1 MNTLGQLKLELLHR
15 GVAFAQNARSHDLV
29 APGIFPEGDGQAIVL
44 SLAEDFFVRARV
56 NPDKNAA
63 ILIDVRNNQVVLD
76 LEKDAMEVGVIP
88 APQFLKDPRATRN
101 PASAFIQLDGYCL
114 DVNLSLEDDTR
125 QLNLSLDDTV
135 SLVRA
140 AFQEGVAD
148 LVQLNMNHCA
158 EKDRGFS
165 RLAPLVQSIKKNFRT
180 FVALRGF
187 PPDDLGVIDSFYAAG
202 VDLIVFPLE
211 QFGEDRSPQPAISA
225 KQGMKGLEYAAGVF
239 APGSVA
245 TELVLDCK
253 HPQPLLEKIT
263 ALSKQGIL
271 PLIRIPEQ
279 GLHLKDDLQEMR
291 RVSDHLNKAAQK
303 ERLNLKWLYPAAGW
317 ISPLDAP
324 FYIKTPKAARLAQRP
339 VYRSTLGK
347 TASEGFAALR
357 RKLRIKSVSDS
368 YESAG
373 L

>member
-1 MNTLGQLKLELLHR
+1 MKILGQLKLELLHR
-15 GVAFAQNARSHDLV
+15 GIAFAQNVRSHDLV
-29 APGIFPEGDGQAIVL
+29 APGIFPEGGGQGIAL
-44 SLAEDFFVRARV
+44 SLAEDFFVRPRV
-56 NPDKNAA
+56 NPDKSAA
-63 ILIDVRNNQVVLD
+63 VLMDIQDNKVILG
-76 LEKDAMEVGVIP
+76 LENRPLEVGVIP
-88 APQFLKDPRATRN
+88 APQFLKDPQASRN
-101 PASAFIQLDGYCL
+101 PASACIQLNGYCL
-114 DVNLSLEDDTR
+114 NVNLSLEDPTR
-125 QLNLSLDDTV
+125 QLNLSLEDTL
-135 SLVRA
+135 SLIRA

-148 LVQLNMNHCA
+148 LVQLNMDHCA

-211 QFGEDRSPQPAISA
+211 QYDEEGLPQPAVSP
-225 KQGMKGLEYAAGVF
+225 KQGMKGLEYAADVF
-239 APGSVA
+239 GPGTVA
-245 TELVLDCK
+245 TELALDCK

-271 PLIRIPEQ
+271 PLIQIPEQ
-279 GLHLKDDLQEMR
+279 GLHLKDDLQEVR
-291 RVSDHLNKAAQK
+291 RVAEHLHQTAQK
-303 ERLNLKWLYPAAGW
+303 ERLNLKWLYPASEW
-317 ISPLDAP
+317 ISPLDAS
-324 FYIKTPKAARLAQRP
+324 FYTDKPKTARLAQRP
-339 VYRSTLGK
+339 VYQSTLGK

>member
-15 GVAFAQNARSHDLV
+15 GVAFAQNVRSHDLV
-29 APGIFPEGDGQAIVL
+29 APGFFPAVDGQAIVL
-44 SLAEDFFVRARV
+44 SLAEDFFARARV
-56 NPDKNAA
+56 NPDKSVAT
-63 ILIDVRNNQVVLD
+63 LIDIQKDKVILN
-76 LEKDAMEVGVIP
+76 LEKGPLEIDVIP
-88 APQFLKDPRATRN
+88 APQFLKDPQASRN
-101 PASAFIQLDGYCL
+101 LASAFIQLDGYCL
-114 DVNLSLEDDTR
+114 NVNLGLEADTR
-125 QLNLSLDDTV
+125 QLNLSLEDTI
-135 SLVRA
+135 SLIRA
-140 AFQEGVAD
+140 AFQEGAAD
-148 LVQLNMNHCA
+148 LVQLNMDHCV

-211 QFGEDRSPQPAISA
+211 QYAEDGTAQSVIPA
-225 KQGMKGLEYAAGVF
+225 KQGTKGLEYAAGVF
-239 APGSVA
+239 GPGTVS

-253 HPQPLLEKIT
+253 HPQPLLEKII

-271 PLIRIPEQ
+271 PLIKIPER
-279 GLHLKDDLQEMR
+279 GLYLPDDLQE
-291 RVSDHLNKAAQK
+291 VQQVADHLHQTAQK
-303 ERLNLKWLYPAAGW
+303 EKLNLKWLYPASGW
-317 ISPLDAP
+317 ISSLDAS
-324 FYIKTPKAARLAQRP
+324 FYLQKPKTARLAQRP
-339 VYRSTLGK
+339 VYQSTLGK

-357 RKLRIKSVSDS
+357 RKLRIKNVSDS

>member
-15 GVAFAQNARSHDLV
+15 GVAFAQNVRSHELV
-29 APGIFPEGDGQAIVL
+29 APGIFSESDGQVIGL

-56 NPDKNAA
+56 NPDKSAA
-63 ILIDVRNNQVVLD
+63 VLIDIQKDQVVLD
-76 LEKDAMEVGVIP
+76 LPKSPLAVGVIP
-88 APQFLKDPRATRN
+88 APQFLKDPQASRN
-101 PASAFIQLDGYCL
+101 PVSAFIQLDGYCL
-114 DVNLSLEDDTR
+114 NINLCLEDNTR
-125 QLNLSLDDTV
+125 QLNLSLEDTI

-148 LVQLNMNHCA
+148 LVQLNMDHCA
-158 EKDRGFS
+158 EQDRGFS

-211 QFGEDRSPQPAISA
+211 QYAEDGSPQPAISA

-271 PLIRIPEQ
+271 PLITIPEQ
-279 GLHLKDDLQEMR
+279 GLHLKEDLEEMR
-291 RVSDHLNKAAQK
+291 KAADHLNKTAQK
-303 ERLNLKWLYPAAGW
+303 EKLNLKWLYPAGGW
-317 ISPLDAP
+317 ISPLDVP
-324 FYIKTPKAARLAQRP
+324 FYTKTPKAARLAQRP
-339 VYRSTLGK
+339 VYKSTLGK

-357 RKLRIKSVSDS
+357 RKLRIKNVSDS

>member
-1 MNTLGQLKLELLHR
+1 MNTLGQLKLELMHR
-15 GVAFAQNARSHDLV
+15 GVAFAKNVRLDERV
-29 APGIFPEGDGQAIVL
+29 APGLFQEDEGQAIVL

-56 NPDKNAA
+56 NPDKDAGL
-63 ILIDVRNNQVVLD
+63 LIDIQNDKVILNPQAGP
-76 LEKDAMEVGVIP
+76 LETGVIP
-88 APQFLKDPRATRN
+88 APQFLKDRQATRN
-101 PASAFIQLDGYCL
+101 PAAAFIQLDGYCL
-114 DVNLSLEDDTR
+114 NLSLSLEADTR
-125 QLNLSLDDTV
+125 QLNLSLEDTII
-135 SLVRA
+135 LIRA
-140 AFQEGVAD
+140 AFQEGAAD
-148 LVQLNMNHCA
+148 LVQLDMEHCV

-202 VDLIVFPLE
+202 VDLISFPLE
-211 QFGEDRSPQPAISA
+211 RYAEDGTVQDAISA

-239 APGSVA
+239 GPGTVS
-245 TELVLDCK
+245 TELALDCK

-263 ALSKQGIL
+263 ALSKQGIV
-271 PLIRIPEQ
+271 PLIKFPEQ
-279 GLHLKDDLQEMR
+279 GFHLKDDLQEVR
-291 RVSDHLNKAAQK
+291 RVADHLHKTAQK
-303 ERLNLKWLYPAAGW
+303 EKLNLKWLYPAGSW
-317 ISPLDAP
+317 FSPLDAP
-324 FYIKTPKAARLAQRP
+324 FYLKKPASARLAQRP
-339 VYRSTLGK
+339 VYQSTLGK

>member
-1 MNTLGQLKLELLHR
+1 MKTLGQLKLELLHR
-15 GVAFAQNARSHDLV
+15 GIAFAQNVRSHDLV
-29 APGIFPEGDGQAIVL
+29 APGIFPEGDGQGIAL
-44 SLAEDFFVRARV
+44 SLAEDFFVRPRV
-56 NPDKNAA
+56 NPDKSAA
-63 ILIDVRNNQVVLD
+63 VLMDIQDNKVVLG
-76 LEKDAMEVGVIP
+76 LENGPLEVGVIP
-88 APQFLKDPRATRN
+88 APQFLKDPQASRN
-101 PASAFIQLDGYCL
+101 PASSCIQLNGYCL
-114 DVNLSLEDDTR
+114 NVNLSLEDPTR
-125 QLNLSLDDTV
+125 QLNLSLEDTV
-135 SLVRA
+135 SLIRA

-148 LVQLNMNHCA
+148 LVQLNMDHCA

-211 QFGEDRSPQPAISA
+211 QYAEDGSPQPAVSP
-225 KQGMKGLEYAAGVF
+225 KQGMKGLEYAADVF
-239 APGSVA
+239 GPGTVA
-245 TELVLDCK
+245 TELALDCR

-271 PLIRIPEQ
+271 PLMQIPEQ
-279 GLHLKDDLQEMR
+279 GLHLKDDLQDVQ
-291 RVSDHLNKAAQK
+291 RVAEHLHQTAQK
-303 ERLNLKWLYPAAGW
+303 EGLNLKWLYPAGEW
-317 ISPLDAP
+317 ISPLDAS
-324 FYIKTPKAARLAQRP
+324 FYTDKPKTARLAQRP
-339 VYRSTLGK
+339 VYQSTLGK

>member
-15 GVAFAQNARSHDLV
+15 GVAFAQNVRSHDLV
-29 APGIFPEGDGQAIVL
+29 APGLFAEGDGQAIVL

-56 NPDKNAA
+56 NPDKSQA
-63 ILIDVRNNQVVLD
+63 ILIDVQDDKVVLD
-76 LEKDAMEVGVIP
+76 LDKSSLEVGVIP
-88 APQFLKDPRATRN
+88 TPQFLKDPQASRN

-114 DVNLSLEDDTR
+114 NVNLNLETDTR
-125 QLNLSLDDTV
+125 QLNLSLEDTV
-135 SLVRA
+135 RLVRA

-211 QFGEDRSPQPAISA
+211 QYAEDGSPQPAIST
-225 KQGMKGLEYAAGVF
+225 KQGTKGLEYAAGVF
-239 APGSVA
+239 GPGTVA
-245 TELVLDCK
+245 TELALDGK

-263 ALSKQGIL
+263 AFSKQGLL
-271 PLIRIPEQ
+271 PLIKIPER
-279 GLHLKDDLQEMR
+279 GLHLKEDLQEMR
-291 RVSDHLNKAAQK
+291 RVADHLYKTAQK
-303 ERLNLKWLYPAAGW
+303 ERLNLKWLYPASGW
-317 ISPLDAP
+317 ISPLDAS
-324 FYIKTPKAARLAQRP
+324 FYTDKPKAARLAQRP
-339 VYRSTLGK
+339 VYQSTLGK

>member
-1 MNTLGQLKLELLHR
+1 MNTLGQLKLEILHR
-15 GVAFAQNARSHDLV
+15 GIAFAQNVRGHDLV
-29 APGIFPEGDGQAIVL
+29 APGIFPKGDGQGIAL

-56 NPDKNAA
+56 NTDKSTALVMEVQDNK
-63 ILIDVRNNQVVLD
+63 VVLG
-76 LEKDAMEVGVIP
+76 LEQGPLEVGVIP
-88 APQFLKDPRATRN
+88 APLFLKDPKASRN
-101 PASAFIQLDGYCL
+101 PAAACIQLDGYCL
-114 DVNLSLEDDTR
+114 NINLNLEDDTR
-125 QLNLSLDDTV
+125 QLNLSLEDTV

-140 AFQEGVAD
+140 AFQEGAAD
-148 LVQLNMNHCA
+148 LVQLDMNHCA

-211 QFGEDRSPQPAISA
+211 QYAADGSLQPAVSA
-225 KQGMKGLEYAAGVF
+225 KQGMKGLEYAADVF
-239 APGSVA
+239 GPGTVA
-245 TELVLDCK
+245 TELVLDCQ

-271 PLIRIPEQ
+271 PLIKIPEQ
-279 GLHLKDDLQEMR
+279 GLIAKEELQEVQ
-291 RVSDHLNKAAQK
+291 RVAKHLNQTAQK
-303 ERLNLKWLYPAAGW
+303 ERLNLKWLYPAGGW

-324 FYIKTPKAARLAQRP
+324 FYTSPSRTARLAQRP
-339 VYRSTLGK
+339 VYQSTLGK

-357 RKLRIKSVSDS
+357 RKLRVKNISDS

>member
-15 GVAFAQNARSHDLV
+15 GVAFAQNVRSHDLV
-29 APGIFPEGDGQAIVL
+29 APGIFPEGEGQCIVL

-56 NPDKNAA
+56 NPDKSVAV
-63 ILIDVRNNQVVLD
+63 LIDVRDGKVVMD
-76 LEKDAMEVGVIP
+76 LENDPLEVGVIP
-88 APQFLKDPRATRN
+88 APQFLKDPQASRN
-101 PASAFIQLDGYCL
+101 PASACIQLDGYCL
-114 DVNLSLEDDTR
+114 NINLNLEDNTR
-125 QLNLSLDDTV
+125 QLNLSLEDTV
-135 SLVRA
+135 TLVRA

-148 LVQLNMNHCA
+148 LVQLNMDHCA

-180 FVALRGF
+180 FIALRGF

-202 VDLIVFPLE
+202 VDLIAFPLE
-211 QFGEDRSPQPAISA
+211 QYAEDGSPQPAVST
-225 KQGMKGLEYAAGVF
+225 KQGTKALEYAAGVF
-239 APGSVA
+239 GYGTVA
-245 TELVLDCK
+245 TELALDRK

-271 PLIRIPEQ
+271 PLIKIPEQ
-279 GLHLKDDLQEMR
+279 GLYLKDDVQEMR
-291 RVSDHLNKAAQK
+291 RVADHLHQTAQK
-303 ERLNLKWLYPAAGW
+303 EKLNLKWLHPAGGW
-317 ISPLDAP
+317 MSPLDAP
-324 FYIKTPKAARLAQRP
+324 FYIDKPKAARLAQRP
-339 VYRSTLGK
+339 VYQSTLGK

-357 RKLRIKSVSDS
+357 RKLRIKNVSDS

>member
-15 GVAFAQNARSHDLV
+15 GVAFAQNVRSHDLV

-56 NPDKNAA
+56 NPDKSAA
-63 ILIDVRNNQVVLD
+63 ILIDIQKDQVVLD
-76 LEKDAMEVGVIP
+76 LAKAPLAVGVIP
-88 APQFLKDPRATRN
+88 APQFLKDPQASRN
-101 PASAFIQLDGYCL
+101 PASTFIQLDGYCL
-114 DVNLSLEDDTR
+114 NVNLCLEDDTR
-125 QLNLSLDDTV
+125 QLNLSLEDTV

-211 QFGEDRSPQPAISA
+211 QYAEGGSPQPAISA

-239 APGSVA
+239 APGTVA
-245 TELVLDCK
+245 TELALDCQ

-263 ALSKQGIL
+263 AK
-271 PLIRIPEQ
+271 

-291 RVSDHLNKAAQK
+291 RVADHLNKTAQK
-303 ERLNLKWLYPAAGW
+303 EKLNLKWLYPAGGW
-317 ISPLDAP
+317 ISPLDVP
-324 FYIKTPKAARLAQRP
+324 FYTKTPKTARLAQRP
-339 VYRSTLGK
+339 VYQSTLGK

>member
-1 MNTLGQLKLELLHR
+1 MNTLGQLKLEILHR
-15 GVAFAQNARSHDLV
+15 GIAFAQNVRSHDLV
-29 APGIFPEGDGQAIVL
+29 APGIFPEGDGQGIAL

-56 NPDKNAA
+56 NADKSIALLMNVQ
-63 ILIDVRNNQVVLD
+63 DGKVVLD
-76 LEKDAMEVGVIP
+76 LKQGPLEVGVIP
-88 APQFLKDPRATRN
+88 APQFLKDPKASRN
-101 PASAFIQLDGYCL
+101 PASACIQLDGYCL
-114 DVNLSLEDDTR
+114 NVNLNLEDDTR
-125 QLNLSLDDTV
+125 QLNLSLEDTV
-135 SLVRA
+135 SLIRA

-148 LVQLNMNHCA
+148 LVQLNMGHCT

-202 VDLIVFPLE
+202 VDLIEFPLE
-211 QFGEDRSPQPAISA
+211 QYAADGSLQPAVSA
-225 KQGMKGLEYAAGVF
+225 KQGMKGLEYAADVF
-239 APGSVA
+239 GPGTVA
-245 TELVLDCK
+245 TELVLDSQ

-271 PLIRIPEQ
+271 PLIKIPEQ
-279 GLHLKDDLQEMR
+279 GWHVKDDLQEIR
-291 RVSDHLNKAAQK
+291 RVTEHLNKTAQK
-303 ERLNLKWLYPAAGW
+303 ERLNLKWLHPAGGC

-324 FYIKTPKAARLAQRP
+324 FYTDNPKTARLAQRP
-339 VYRSTLGK
+339 VYQSTLGK

-357 RKLRIKSVSDS
+357 RKLRVKNISDS

>member
-15 GVAFAQNARSHDLV
+15 GVAFAQNVRSHDLV
-29 APGIFPEGDGQAIVL
+29 APGIFSEEDGQSVVL
-44 SLAEDFFVRARV
+44 SLAENFFARPRV
-56 NPDKNAA
+56 NPDKNTA
-63 ILIDVRNNQVVLD
+63 ILMNIRDNKVILD
-76 LEKDAMEVGVIP
+76 MGKDPLEVGVIP
-88 APQFLKDPRATRN
+88 APLFIKDPKASRN
-101 PASAFIQLDGYCL
+101 PAASCIQLNGYCL
-114 DVNLSLEDDTR
+114 NVNLCLEDPTR
-125 QLNLSLDDTV
+125 QLNLSLEDTV

-148 LVQLNMNHCA
+148 LVQLNMDHCA

-180 FVALRGF
+180 FVALRGY

-211 QFGEDRSPQPAISA
+211 QYTEDGLPQPAVSA
-225 KQGMKGLEYAAGVF
+225 KQGTKGLEYAADVF
-239 APGSVA
+239 GPGTVA
-245 TELVLDCK
+245 TELALDCK
-253 HPQPLLEKIT
+253 HPQPLREKIT
-263 ALSKQGIL
+263 ALCKQGIV
-271 PLIRIPEQ
+271 PLVQIPRQ
-279 GLHLKDDLQEMR
+279 GLHLKEELQEVE
-291 RVSDHLNKAAQK
+291 RVAKHLHQTAQK
-303 ERLNLKWLYPAAGW
+303 ERLNLKWLYPAAEW

-324 FYIKTPKAARLAQRP
+324 FYTDKPQTARLAQRP
-339 VYRSTLGK
+339 VYQSTLGK

-357 RKLRIKSVSDS
+357 RKLRVKNISDS

>member
-15 GVAFAQNARSHDLV
+15 GVAFAQNVRSHDLV
-29 APGIFPEGDGQAIVL
+29 APGIFPEGDGQGIVL
-44 SLAEDFFVRARV
+44 SLAENFFVRARV
-56 NPDKNAA
+56 NPDKSAA
-63 ILIDVRNNQVVLD
+63 LLIDVRDNQVLLD
-76 LEKDAMEVGVIP
+76 PDNKPLEVGIIH
-88 APQFLKDPRATRN
+88 APQFIKDPQASRN
-101 PASAFIQLDGYCL
+101 PAAACIQLDGYCL
-114 DVNLSLEDDTR
+114 NVNLCLEDDTR
-125 QLNLSLDDTV
+125 QLNLSLEDTV

-148 LVQLNMNHCA
+148 LVQLDMDHCA

-202 VDLIVFPLE
+202 VDLIAFPLE
-211 QFGEDRSPQPAISA
+211 QYAADGSMQPAVSA
-225 KQGMKGLEYAAGVF
+225 KQGTKGLEYAAGVF
-239 APGSVA
+239 GPGTVS
-245 TELVLDCK
+245 TELALDCQ

-263 ALSKQGIL
+263 ALSKQGIV
-271 PLIRIPEQ
+271 PLIKIPER
-279 GLHLKDDLQEMR
+279 GLHLENDLQEMR
-291 RVSDHLNKAAQK
+291 QVADHLNKTAQK
-303 ERLNLKWLYPAAGW
+303 EKLNLKWLYPSGGW

-324 FYIKTPKAARLAQRP
+324 FYTRTPKTARLAQQP
-339 VYRSTLGK
+339 VYQSTLGK

-357 RKLRIKSVSDS
+357 RKLRIKNVSDS

>member
-1 MNTLGQLKLELLHR
+1 MNTLGQLKLEVLHR
-15 GVAFAQNARSHDLV
+15 GVAFAQNVRGHDLV
-29 APGIFPEGDGQAIVL
+29 APGIFPEGDGQSIVL
-44 SLAEDFFVRARV
+44 SLAENFFVRARV
-56 NPDKNAA
+56 NPDKTEAV
-63 ILIDVRNNQVVLD
+63 LINVQDSKVILD
-76 LEKDAMEVGVIP
+76 LEKNPLEVGVIP
-88 APQFLKDPRATRN
+88 APKFLKDPQASRN
-101 PASAFIQLDGYCL
+101 PAAAFIQLDGYCL
-114 DVNLSLEDDTR
+114 NVNLSLEDGTR
-125 QLNLSLDDTV
+125 QLNLSLEDTV
-135 SLVRA
+135 RLIRA

-202 VDLIVFPLE
+202 VDLIAFPLE
-211 QFGEDRSPQPAISA
+211 QYAEDGSSQPAVSA

-239 APGSVA
+239 GPGTVA

-263 ALSKQGIL
+263 ALSKQGIV
-271 PLIRIPEQ
+271 PLIKIPER
-279 GLHLKDDLQEMR
+279 GLHLKDDLQEVR
-291 RVSDHLNKAAQK
+291 RVVEHLHKTAQK
-303 ERLNLKWLYPAAGW
+303 ERLNLKWLYPAGDW
-317 ISPLDAP
+317 ISPLDAR
-324 FYIKTPKAARLAQRP
+324 FYTDKPTTARLAQQP
-339 VYRSTLGK
+339 VYQSTLGK

-357 RKLRIKSVSDS
+357 RKLRIKSISDS

>member
-1 MNTLGQLKLELLHR
+1 M
-15 GVAFAQNARSHDLV
+15 
-29 APGIFPEGDGQAIVL
+29 
-44 SLAEDFFVRARV
+44 
-56 NPDKNAA
+56 
-63 ILIDVRNNQVVLD
+63 
-76 LEKDAMEVGVIP
+76 
-88 APQFLKDPRATRN
+88 
-101 PASAFIQLDGYCL
+101 
-114 DVNLSLEDDTR
+114 NLSLEDTI
-125 QLNLSLDDTV
+125 

-148 LVQLNMNHCA
+148 LVQLNMDHCA

-165 RLAPLVQSIKKNFRT
+165 RLAPLVKSIKKNFRT

-211 QFGEDRSPQPAISA
+211 QYAEDGTLQPAVSA
-225 KQGMKGLEYAAGVF
+225 KQGMKGLEYAADVF
-239 APGSVA
+239 GPGTVA

-263 ALSKQGIL
+263 ALSKQGIA
-271 PLIRIPEQ
+271 PLIKIPEH

-291 RVSDHLNKAAQK
+291 RVTEHLHQTAQK
-303 ERLNLKWLYPAAGW
+303 ERLNLKWLYPASGW
-317 ISPLDAP
+317 ISPLDAS
-324 FYIKTPKAARLAQRP
+324 FYIQKPKTARLAQRP
-339 VYRSTLGK
+339 VYQSTLGK

-357 RKLRIKSVSDS
+357 RKLRIKNVSDS

>member
-1 MNTLGQLKLELLHR
+1 MKTLGQLKLELLHR
-15 GVAFAQNARSHDLV
+15 GIAFAQNVRSHDLV
-29 APGIFPEGDGQAIVL
+29 APGIFPKADGQGIAL
-44 SLAEDFFVRARV
+44 SLAEDFFVRPRV
-56 NPDKNAA
+56 NPDKDTAVLMDIRDNK
-63 ILIDVRNNQVVLD
+63 VVLD
-76 LEKDAMEVGVIP
+76 LENEPLEVGVIP
-88 APQFLKDPRATRN
+88 APQFLKDPKASRN
-101 PASAFIQLDGYCL
+101 PASSCIQLNGYCL
-114 DVNLSLEDDTR
+114 NVNLSLEDDTR
-125 QLNLSLDDTV
+125 QLNLSLEDSV
-135 SLVRA
+135 SLIRA

-148 LVQLNMNHCA
+148 LVQLNMDHCA

-211 QFGEDRSPQPAISA
+211 QYGEDGSLQPAVSQ
-225 KQGMKGLEYAAGVF
+225 KQGTKGLEYAAGVF
-239 APGSVA
+239 GPGTVA
-245 TELVLDCK
+245 TELALDCK

-271 PLIRIPEQ
+271 PLIKIPEQ
-279 GLHLKDDLQEMR
+279 GLHLKEELQEMQ
-291 RVSDHLNKAAQK
+291 RVVKHLHQTAQK
-303 ERLNLKWLYPAAGW
+303 ERLNLKWLYPAGEW

-324 FYIKTPKAARLAQRP
+324 FYTDQPKTARLAQRP
-339 VYRSTLGK
+339 VYQSTLGK

-357 RKLRIKSVSDS
+357 RKLRIKNISDS